1 MLLAIVLTTSIVI
14 FFGPQ
19 LWAGYLLKRYST
31 RVEDFP
37 GTGGELAVHL
47 ANKFTLEEVKV
58 ERSAQK
64 NDHYDPEKK
73 AIRLAEN
80 IYDGK
85 SMTAI
90 VVSAHEIGHAIQ
102 HATGYRPF
110 FLRWRL
116 ARFISYTEKLAAML
130 LVVFPFA
137 ALLTRS
143 PALGVLMFLV
153 GVSTLLLPV
162 LFHLITL
169 PVELDASF
177 NRALPILIA
186 GQYIP
191 EPGIPAAKQILLAA
205 ALTYVAASLA
215 SVFNFYRWIA
225 ILRR

>member
-1 MLLAIVLTTSIVI
+1 
-14 FFGPQ
+14 
-19 LWAGYLLKRYST
+19 LKRYSV
-31 RVEDFP
+31 RIDAFP

-47 ANKFTLEEVKV
+47 INKFELPDINV
-58 ERSAQK
+58 EKSNQQS
-64 NDHYDPEKK
+64 DHYDPEQKS
-73 AIRLAEN
+73 IRLAEN
-80 IYDGK
+80 IYDSK

-90 VVSAHEIGHAIQ
+90 VVSAHEVGHAIQ
-102 HATGYRPF
+102 HASGYRPF
-110 FLRWRL
+110 FLRWHL
-116 ARFISYTEKLAAML
+116 AKFISHTEKIASML

-137 ALLTRS
+137 TLLTRS

-153 GVSTLLLPV
+153 GASTLLLPV
-162 LFHLITL
+162 IFHLITL

-177 NRALPILIA
+177 NRALPILVA

-191 EPGIPAAKQILLAA
+191 ESGIPAAKQILRAA